1 MSLEFLP
8 IVKSIEY
15 VSSKLKSAVN
25 DYLKLA
31 KSLDGKVNQL
41 AESQLNAALDFL
53 RQARDS
59 DLPKVRYDCLNSARV
74 AFTTSLHLEEGE
86 RLVIAYIGLALCFNQ
101 LGDWNNF
108 LSTLKQFSEKEINIR
123 SFSGA
128 ISQKMGLNETGK
140 LIRTIGLDQAF
151 INGLTPG
158 YSDDIPS
165 RKLLR
170 VMGSVSQ
177 KQDTIWDLQEEAK
190 KLALECGSE
199 F

>member
-1 MSLEFLP
+1 MSLEFLS
-8 IVKSIEY
+8 IVKNIEY

-25 DYLKLA
+25 DYLKLS

-53 RQARDS
+53 TQARDS

-128 ISQKMGLNETGK
+128 ISQKMGLNKIGK
-140 LIRTIGLDQAF
+140 LIRKMELD
-151 INGLTPG
+151 
-158 YSDDIPS
+158 DDIPS
-165 RKLLR
+165 RKLLT